1 MGLLNMVYIA
11 DEVKWSAFMMFVTIF
26 KFLSD
31 IICYQFI
38 YI

>member
-1 MGLLNMVYIA
+1 MGLLNLVYIA
-11 DEVKWSAFMMFVTIF
+11 DEVKCAAFMMFVTIF
-26 KFLSD
+26 KFLCD